1 MINRSSF
8 SSLMSKGDKNM
19 YGKKKKQEQKK
30 TRTTRTAKKPKTR
43 KRSYG

>member
-19 YGKKKKQEQKK
+19 YGKKKKQEEKK
-30 TRTTRTAKKPKTR
+30 TKRTAKKLKTR

>member
-19 YGKKKKQEQKK
+19 YGKKKKKK
-30 TRTTRTAKKPKTR
+30 KKEETRTARTARRPKKRT
-43 KRSYG
+43 YG